1 MLTLLLANQSAAR
14 DAPEP
19 LPYLLQSAP
28 SALRF
33 AAARGAAPPPPKPVE
48 TADPTISTAEEAP
61 PPVPDS
67 RAGEKPGRETPS
79 EAGNAIS
86 SDATNG
92 TAAQP
97 VSPAPPAGL
106 PILPDGYAPT
116 RPVSVE
122 DLLPYFSAPPKVGS
136 RATYDIK

>member
-14 DAPEP
+14 GAPEP

-33 AAARGAAPPPPKPVE
+33 AAARGATPPPPKPVE
-48 TADPTISTAEEAP
+48 AADSTISTAET
-61 PPVPDS
+61 PPVHDARP
-67 RAGEKPGRETPS
+67 GEKSGRETPS

-86 SDATNG
+86 SDAING

-97 VSPAPPAGL
+97 VSPDSPAGL

-122 DLLPYFSAPPKVGS
+122 DLLPYFSAPPKAAS